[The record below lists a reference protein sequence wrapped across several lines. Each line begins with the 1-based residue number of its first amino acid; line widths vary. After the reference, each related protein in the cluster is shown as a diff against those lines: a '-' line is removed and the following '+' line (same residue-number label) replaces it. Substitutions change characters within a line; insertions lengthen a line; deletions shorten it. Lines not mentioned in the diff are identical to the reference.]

1 METALLIYL
10 YITVGKALVTVSHF
24 LWVGL
29 VIYALALCTMGLSSN
44 FGTDRYEFV
53 SDDLTSESEIYL
65 SLRKHLKN
73 AVVTF
78 GVLVL
83 CNSLYPDKEELAWII
98 GGAAAVSVATTEE
111 AKKLPDNVLR
121 AANTFLEGV
130 AEKGK
135 GQEAAQ

>member
-10 YITVGKALVTVSHF
+10 YITVGNILHGITPVVS
-24 LWVGL
+24 V
-29 VIYALALCTMGLSSN
+29 ALAAYASAFILVGAVTGGGRETKYN
-44 FGTDRYEFV
+44 G
-53 SDDLTSESEIYL
+53 DLTDESKVWL
-65 SLRKHLKN
+65 FLRKYLKN
-73 AVVTF
+73 AIVTF

-98 GGAAAVSVATTEE
+98 GGATAVSIATTEE
-111 AKKLPDNVLR
+111 AKKLPDNVFR

-135 GQEAAQ
+135 EQEVAQ